1 VSSGPQ
7 KKNVPPGVRR
17 RNLVEGILAAG
28 RESSAATVLL
38 HTAIAERSGLT
49 ATDTKTIDT
58 LMRLGPVT
66 AGEIAG
72 YTGLATASVTSLID
86 RLEKKKLVRR
96 VRDARDRRR
105 VIVEPVLPRIAD
117 CQNVFGPI
125 REGFAELLENYGD
138 EQLETILDFMRRSS
152 QRAREL
158 TAAFTAHPTPLF
170 RRVAT
175 RVRAREVRNR

>member
-1 VSSGPQ
+1 MSSGSR
-7 KKNVPPGVRR
+7 KKNAAVVRR

-28 RESSAATVLL
+28 RESSAATVML

-58 LMRLGPVT
+58 LFRLGPVT
-66 AGEIAG
+66 AGELAG

-86 RLEKKKLVRR
+86 RLEKKDLVRR
-96 VRDARDRRR
+96 ARDPRDRRR
-105 VIVEPVLPRIAD
+105 VIVEPVLERIAD

-125 REGFAELLENYGD
+125 RAGFAQVLENYGD

-152 QRAREL
+152 HRAREL
-158 TAAFTAHPTPLF
+158 TAAITA
-170 RRVAT
+170 RSST
-175 RVRAREVRNR
+175 RVRKLPTRARLRGARS

>member
-1 VSSGPQ
+1 VSSRSP
-7 KKNVPPGVRR
+7 KNNAPPGIRR
-17 RNLVEGILAAG
+17 RDLVEGILAAG

-38 HTAIAERSGLT
+38 HSAIAARSGLT

-58 LMRLGPVT
+58 LIRLGPVT

-86 RLEKKKLVRR
+86 RLEKKDLVRR

-105 VIVEPVLPRIAD
+105 VIVEPVLKRIAD
-117 CQNVFGPI
+117 CQNVFGPV
-125 REGFAELLENYGD
+125 REGFAKVLENYGD

-158 TAAFTAHPTPLF
+158 TAAFAANPTPLF
-170 RRVAT
+170 RRVRVGGRT
-175 RVRAREVRNR
+175 RRARSS

>member
-1 VSSGPQ
+1 MSSGSR
-7 KKNVPPGVRR
+7 KKNAAVVRR

-28 RESSAATVLL
+28 RESSAATVML

-58 LMRLGPVT
+58 LIRLGPVT
-66 AGEIAG
+66 AGELAG

-86 RLEKKKLVRR
+86 RLEKKGLVRR
-96 VRDARDRRR
+96 VRDSRDRRH
-105 VIVEPVLPRIAD
+105 VIVEPILERIGD

-125 REGFAELLENYGD
+125 RVGFAQVLENYGD

-152 QRAREL
+152 NRAREL
-158 TAAFTAHPTPLF
+158 TAAITARSSP
-170 RRVAT
+170 
-175 RVRAREVRNR
+175 RVRKLPTRALPRTARSS

>member
-1 VSSGPQ
+1 MSSESR
-7 KKNVPPGVRR
+7 KKNAPVVRR

-28 RESSAATVLL
+28 RESSAATVML

-58 LMRLGPVT
+58 LLRLGPVT

-86 RLEKKKLVRR
+86 RLEKKGLVRR
-96 VRDARDRRR
+96 ARDSRDRRR
-105 VIVEPVLPRIAD
+105 VIVEPVLERIGD

-125 REGFAELLENYGD
+125 REGFAQVLENYGD

-152 QRAREL
+152 NRAREL
-158 TAAFTAHPTPLF
+158 TAAITARSSPLV
-170 RRVAT
+170 RKLLP
-175 RVRAREVRNR
+175 RARPREARSS